1 MPGFQLKAM
10 QSFYLLVIGIVKLHF
25 DKRGCHKHIT
35 FDMNA
40 AAFELHGPVPFLLP
54 PPSYPDK

>member
-25 DKRGCHKHIT
+25 DKRGCRKHIT
-35 FDMNA
+35 FDINV
-40 AAFELHGPVPFLLP
+40 AAFELHASFPFLLAP
-54 PPSYPDK
+54 H